1 MYSSAPIVAK
11 GRDGVAAT
19 LPFETLRSTS
29 DAVRLM
35 RESWRSITET
45 PLDYTQPLLNSFFNA
60 PGELPHLRPAV
71 YDGASLAGYVAA
83 LPRRARM
90 FGCDKNLALF
100 TFFTVAPEW
109 QGRGI
114 GRRLWAECLRL
125 AQHAGYDGAIHV
137 CADGNRSNQVTVA
150 AARDIG
156 LNCTKVMEI
165 RYLVTSLRRYAPA
178 SAVADSASPDAFLA
192 AAAAEQ
198 SHHDLARLWNAA
210 EAEWHCDLRHG
221 AICVTTE
228 RAAIAGY
235 RCRLFDGVG
244 TRCLSIDD
252 VLWRDESAGGRRA
265 LLNAFLTRA
274 ASDCDVAVVPVLD
287 YSDLSPFA
295 EAGFRRSP
303 KLLHAYLTMW
313 NGDRVSTVSSLY
325 IDII

>member
-1 MYSSAPIVAK
+1 MYSSAPIPAE
-11 GRDGVAAT
+11 GRDGIDPS
-19 LPFETLRSTS
+19 LRLETLRSTS

-35 RESWRSITET
+35 RQSWSSITET
-45 PLDYTQPLLNSFFNA
+45 PLDYTQPLLDSFFDA
-60 PGELPHLRPAV
+60 PSELPHLRPAL
-71 YDGASLAGYVAA
+71 YHGAWLAGFVAA

-90 FGCDKNLALF
+90 CGRDENLALL

-125 AQHAGYDGAIHV
+125 AQRAGYDGAIHV
-137 CADGNRSNQVTVA
+137 CADGNRSNHVTVA
-150 AARDIG
+150 ASRDIG
-156 LNCTKVMEI
+156 LDCTKVMEI
-165 RYLVTSLRRYAPA
+165 RYLVSSLRKYAPA
-178 SAVADSASPDAFLA
+178 SAMADSTSTHNFLD

-198 SHHDLARLWNAA
+198 SHHDLARLWNPM
-210 EAEWHCDLRHG
+210 EAEWHTKSRHG

-235 RCRLFDGVG
+235 RTRLLDGAG

-252 VLWRDESAGGRRA
+252 VLWRNESAEGRRA
-265 LLNAFLTRA
+265 LLNGLLTRA
-274 ASDCDVAVVPVLD
+274 ARDCDVAAVPVLN
-287 YSDLSPFA
+287 SADLAPFF

-303 KLLHAYLTMW
+303 KVLHAYVTMW
-313 NGDRVSTVSSLY
+313 NGDRVSDFSSLY